1 MIEELTTNQE
11 YGAFH
16 DIVLGA
22 LGVHLPYEKLDP
34 IWRKLPDELKL
45 DAARRGVNDPS
56 VRDNIYLHLQ
66 KTKML

>member
-1 MIEELTTNQE
+1 MLEELTTNQE

-22 LGVHLPYEKLDP
+22 LGIHLPYEKLDP
-34 IWRKLPDELKL
+34 IWRKLPNELKL
-45 DAARRGVNDPS
+45 DAARWGLSDTCVKD
-56 VRDNIYLHLQ
+56 DIYLHLQ